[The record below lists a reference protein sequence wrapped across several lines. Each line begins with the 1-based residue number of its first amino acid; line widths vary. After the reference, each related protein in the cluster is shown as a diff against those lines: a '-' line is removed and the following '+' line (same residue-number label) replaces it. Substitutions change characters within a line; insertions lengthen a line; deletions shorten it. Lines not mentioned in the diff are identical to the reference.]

1 MYLEKIIN
9 NHIIFYSEYK
19 YNDKQDIIEKYL
31 NSWEFIN
38 FLKKL
43 EWKYNIILGWD
54 GTMLEAIKRYHKNWN
69 KFIPI
74 NFWSTWF
81 LLQDKFIISVNNDF
95 IDYSYS
101 LFDIYINWE
110 YSTTFTNE
118 INITASAWKIWEYS
132 LKIWNKE
139 TFYLKWDWLLIST
152 PLGSTAYNKSLWWPI
167 LLHNSNSIVLTAKAA
182 HTPKW
187 FTSLVLNENEN
198 IIIENIWR
206 FDWLEIYA
214 DSIWWKIN
222 TQNTCIEVKK
232 SNFKL
237 MVTIDKSEV
246 IKWNNKTINFLN
258 K

>member
-1 MYLEKIIN
+1 MYSEKIIN

-19 YNDKQDIIEKYL
+19 YNNKQYIIEEFS
-31 NSWEFIN
+31 NSLEFKN
-38 FLKKL
+38 FIEKL
-43 EWKYNIILGWD
+43 EWKYNIVLGWD
-54 GTMLEAIKRYHKNWN
+54 GTMLEAIKRYHNNWN

-74 NFWSTWF
+74 NFWSMWF
-81 LLQDKFIISVNNDF
+81 LLQDKSIISGNNDF

-132 LKIWNKE
+132 VKIWDKE

-167 LLHNSNSIVLTAKAA
+167 LLHNSNSIVLTAKAV
-182 HTPKW
+182 HTPSW
-187 FTSLVLNENEN
+187 LTSLVLNENEN
-198 IIIENIWR
+198 ITIENVWR
-206 FDWLEIYA
+206 FHWLEIYC

-222 TQNTCIEVKK
+222 TENTSIQVKISEHK
-232 SNFKL
+232 LIISIWESELKKWENKIFK
-237 MVTIDKSEV
+237 
-246 IKWNNKTINFLN
+246 F
-258 K
+258 